1 MNEGKLR
8 FLMGSTDKMG
18 TGVNAQKL
26 LVAQHHI
33 DPPHYMRP
41 DEVEQRDGRILRHG
55 NTNPEVRIYR
65 YVTEPSP
72 DAFAW
77 GGIERKAGFIT
88 QITHGDLTTRQMDD
102 IGEVVLG
109 YAEMKAA
116 ATGDPAIIELV
127 GVEAELNKM
136 ESLERSHSDKL
147 TGIQWR
153 LAQMPQEIASLEGT
167 VGRLGQAEGAI
178 KLPPDGDF
186 TMTVAGKKFKAVLEA
201 GQALQ
206 DIIEKEKAQH
216 RDGNFSLPGVGNLYG
231 LPVSIQASGGKVYA
245 MMQAGPVELPVE
257 LADNAQGN
265 VMRLRNRLGN
275 VAKEKAKAQGDLD
288 ELRDRMPKLR

>member
-1 MNEGKLR
+1 MPAEEIGFIHDAKTDAQKLTRFQKMNEGKLR

-33 DPPHYMRP
+33 DPPRYMRP

-147 TGIQWR
+147 TGNPVAPGADAPGNRQPGRHGRPSRSGRGGYQAAAGRR
-153 LAQMPQEIASLEGT
+153 LYHDRGRQE
-167 VGRLGQAEGAI
+167 V
-178 KLPPDGDF
+178 
-186 TMTVAGKKFKAVLEA
+186 
-201 GQALQ
+201 
-206 DIIEKEKAQH
+206 
-216 RDGNFSLPGVGNLYG
+216 
-231 LPVSIQASGGKVYA
+231 
-245 MMQAGPVELPVE
+245 
-257 LADNAQGN
+257 
-265 VMRLRNRLGN
+265 
-275 VAKEKAKAQGDLD
+275 
-288 ELRDRMPKLR
+288 